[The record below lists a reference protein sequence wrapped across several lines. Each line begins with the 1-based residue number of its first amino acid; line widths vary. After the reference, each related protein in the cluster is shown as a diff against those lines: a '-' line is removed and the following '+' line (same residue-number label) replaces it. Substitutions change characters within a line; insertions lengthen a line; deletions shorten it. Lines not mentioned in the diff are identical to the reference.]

1 MAYRALY
8 RQYRPTRFE
17 EVIGQEHVTRTLK
30 NQVASGKLAHAYL
43 FCGIRGTGK
52 TTSARILSRAAN
64 CLSPVNGE
72 PCGQCEACRISASE
86 SNGDIVEIDAA
97 SNNSVDNVRDLIEKA
112 NFMPLQLHYRV
123 YIIDEVHMLSTQA
136 FNALLKTLEEPPD
149 HVLFILATT
158 ESQKV
163 PATIR
168 SRCQRFDFHR
178 LTVKDIVATCQSVLK
193 RAGASIDEKGLQ
205 LIARSSDGGMRD
217 ALSLCDQCLSFCGDH
232 VTARDVYDVLGSM
245 ESEFL
250 FSIADSLLES
260 RASEVLEQLGTI
272 VRDGHDLSVFT
283 RDLAAHFRALL
294 LVKNCGRCEELIDCA
309 PETMDAYIRQAEK
322 TSVDML
328 LLCMQELLR
337 AQSEMRFIPSPR
349 TLLEST
355 LVRICRP
362 EDRRD
367 LDSLLARM
375 DRIEENLKRAPLVR
389 QPERTAREMPAPP
402 APEEDGASDCAAAG
416 DSVRPDLPPWEEDF
430 STEQEEPEEDEG
442 IEPEDADFSAEEQ
455 PAEKHLPEGEDSED
469 VLWNKVIS
477 RMTNPMIRSLASSA
491 ATPRKIEGETLV
503 VSVLER
509 QKSAYN
515 VLNNPINLACLNQ
528 AIGEIRPGM
537 QIRLVLGGSEAGAA
551 SQKDVEQAKKLFGD
565 KLIIE

>member
-123 YIIDEVHMLSTQA
+123 YIIDEVHMLSTPA

-232 VTARDVYDVLGSM
+232 VTAQDVYDVLGSM

-260 RASEVLEQLGTI
+260 RAADVLEQLGKI

-294 LVKNCGRCEELIDCA
+294 LVKNCGRCEELVDCS
-309 PETMDAYIRQAEK
+309 PETMDAYIKQAEK

-375 DRIEENLKRAPLVR
+375 DRMEENLKRDPLVR
-389 QPERTAREMPAPP
+389 QPVQAAGEMPAPTV
-402 APEEDGASDCAAAG
+402 PEKDGVSDCAAAD
-416 DSVRPDLPPWEEDF
+416 DSVQPDLPPWEEEF
-430 STEQEEPEEDEG
+430 PAEQEEPEDDAEN
-442 IEPEDADFSAEEQ
+442 EPEIPASSIKEQ
-455 PAEKHLPEGEDSED
+455 PKAEDDNSED
-469 VLWNKVIS
+469 VLWNKVIG
-477 RMTNPMIRSLASSA
+477 RITNPMVRSLASSA

-509 QKSAYN
+509 QKTAYN
-515 VLNNPINLACLNQ
+515 VLNSPVNLACLNQ

-537 QIRLVLGGSEAGAA
+537 QIRLVLGGCEAGAA
-551 SQKDVEQAKKLFGD
+551 SQRDVEQAKKLFGD